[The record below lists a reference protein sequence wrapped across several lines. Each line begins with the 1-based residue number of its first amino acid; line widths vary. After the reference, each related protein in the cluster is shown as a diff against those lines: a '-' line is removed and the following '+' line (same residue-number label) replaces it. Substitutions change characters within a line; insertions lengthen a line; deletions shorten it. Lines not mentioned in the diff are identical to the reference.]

1 MNPRLRTAVV
11 LAVGVA
17 ALYFAADALVRSPS
31 FLKPRDFAEYWS
43 AGAVNLR
50 GGNPY
55 DPARLLTV
63 QRLADPGREETV
75 MMWNPPWS
83 LAAYMPL
90 GLLGPRWAT
99 LLWVVLQLAAVMLAC
114 DLLWRTYDGPPRYR
128 WVAQVV
134 GLTFVGTWW
143 VVTFGQNTGLILL
156 GLAGFAFHWRHDRP
170 AAAGA
175 FAALTALKPQLLAVF
190 GVLLVLGVVTRKGRV
205 SVAAGVGVVAAGL
218 VVALAANPN
227 VLEQYVATV
236 RHPPEGAM
244 PLSGWMLPVPS
255 YWIRRE
261 IDPDQFWIQFVPCAV
276 ACLGYAAY
284 RLRRGPRW
292 DWAAELPGVVWVSVL
307 TTPYGGWIFDL
318 PVLLVPL
325 VAQTVRAVRG
335 RHGDALVVLAWGQ
348 FTVLVVSL
356 AWVYDLH
363 QFWWVAPAVLATQLA
378 AAVLIR
384 RPFSRSLP

>member
-11 LAVGVA
+11 LVVGLA
-17 ALYFAADALVRSPS
+17 ALSFAADALVRSPA
-31 FLKPRDFAEYWS
+31 FLMPRDFTEYWS

-55 DPARLLTV
+55 DPAQLLPL
-63 QRLADPGREETV
+63 QQLADPGRTDTV

-83 LAAYMPL
+83 LAVYMPL
-90 GLLGPRWAT
+90 GRLGPRWAT

-114 DLLWRTYDGPPRYR
+114 DLLWRTFDGPPRRR
-128 WVAQVV
+128 WVAQVA

-143 VVTFGQNTGLILL
+143 LVNFGQNTGLILL
-156 GLAGFAFHWRHDRP
+156 GLAGFAFYWKRDRP

-205 SVAAGVGVVAAGL
+205 AVAAGGAVLAAALGL
-218 VVALAANPN
+218 VLLANPD
-227 VLEQYVATV
+227 VVTQYRAAV
-236 RHPPEGAM
+236 RDPGPGAI
-244 PLSGWMLPVPS
+244 PLHGWMLPTAS
-255 YWIRRE
+255 YWIRWR
-261 IDPDQFWIQFVPCAV
+261 IDLEQFWIQFVPCAA

-284 RLRRGPRW
+284 RLWRGRTW
-292 DWAAELPGVVWVSVL
+292 DWPAELPAVVWVSVL
-307 TTPYGGWIFDL
+307 TTAYGGWIFDL

-325 VAQTVRAVRG
+325 VAVTARAVRG
-335 RHGDALVVLAWGQ
+335 GHGDALVFLALGQ
-348 FTVLVVSL
+348 VTILVVSL

-363 QFWWVAPAVLATQLA
+363 QFWWVAPAVLAVHLGA
-378 AAVLIR
+378 EVLIR
-384 RPFSRSLP
+384 RPLARSLP